1 MLLTV
6 QVHGGEIQLGRHL
19 LGGLHP
25 LVGPEPPDLGDELFH
40 VGDAPGGSIVQGDA
54 GGGGPG
60 GQVEGF
66 LVGEG
71 PPQGFGDERHGGVQE
86 PQEGVEHIA
95 QDPLGDLPRL
105 DFRYLQ
111 VPVAEFVPGELV
123 QGLVGLGKL
132 VAVQVVVDGGAHL
145 FQAAEDPLVGVG
157 EVGDIWDAGNVGA
170 VHEGKPG
177 GVEEF
182 GGEVPGALGG
192 VGAERQVHTRVGAA
206 GEGEAERVGTVFGHP
221 VHGVDAVAQRLAHLP
236 AVFVAHQ
243 AVEE

>member
-1 MLLTV
+1 M
-6 QVHGGEIQLGRHL
+6 
-19 LGGLHP
+19 
-25 LVGPEPPDLGDELFH
+25 
-40 VGDAPGGSIVQGDA
+40 
-54 GGGGPG
+54 
-60 GQVEGF
+60 
-66 LVGEG
+66 
-71 PPQGFGDERHGGVQE
+71 
-86 PQEGVEHIA
+86 
-95 QDPLGDLPRL
+95 
-105 DFRYLQ
+105 
-111 VPVAEFVPGELV
+111 
-123 QGLVGLGKL
+123 
-132 VAVQVVVDGGAHL
+132 
-145 FQAAEDPLVGVG
+145 FQSAEDPLVGVG

-192 VGAERQVHTRVGAA
+192 VGSERQVHARVGAA